1 MMKAIVYEAY
11 GSPDVLKLKEV
22 AKPIPKS
29 NEVLIK
35 VHAAT
40 VTTGDWRVRSL
51 NLPPGFGFLGRLIF
65 GILKPRQPILG
76 SEIAGVIESVGKAVS
91 KFKVGDAVFAFS
103 DAAMGCHAEYRCMG
117 EDGPIALRPSN
128 MSFNE
133 SAPLS
138 FGGTTA
144 LSFLR
149 RANLKAGDKILINGA
164 SGGVGTAAIQ
174 LAKHFGAVVTAVC
187 STPNV
192 ELVKSLG
199 ADDVI
204 DYLEEDFTKNGVKY
218 DVIMDIAGNAP
229 YSRSKGS
236 LVERGYLLMVLAGLF
251 DMLQAPWISMMT
263 GIRTVV
269 GPAFGKAEDLRYLAQ
284 LAESGKFKT
293 IIDKCYPFEKMA
305 DAHRH
310 VDTGHKR
317 GNVVV
322 ILIP

>member
-1 MMKAIVYEAY
+1 MRAIVYEQY
-11 GSPDVLKLKEV
+11 GSPNVLKMKEV
-22 AKPIPKS
+22 AKPIPQA
-29 NEVLIK
+29 NEILIK
-35 VHAAT
+35 TYATT

-51 NLPPGFGFLGRLIF
+51 ILPPGFGFLGRLMF
-65 GILKPRQPILG
+65 GIFKPRQPILG

-91 KFKVGDAVFAFS
+91 KFKVGDSVISFS
-103 DAAMGCHAEYRCMG
+103 DAAMGCHAEYRCMA
-117 EDGPIALRPSN
+117 EDGAIALKPSN
-128 MSFNE
+128 LSFNE
-133 SAPLS
+133 SAALS

-149 RANLKAGDKILINGA
+149 RANLKAGDRILINGA
-164 SGGVGTAAIQ
+164 SGGVGTAAVQ

-192 ELVKSLG
+192 ELVKLLG
-199 ADDVI
+199 ANHVI
-204 DYLEEDFTKNGVKY
+204 DYVKEDFTKNGEKY

-236 LVERGYLLMVLAGLF
+236 LVEKGYLLMVLAGLF

-263 GIRTVV
+263 GIRLVV

-284 LAESGKFKT
+284 LAESGIFKPV
-293 IIDKCYPFEKMA
+293 IDRTDPFHLMA

-322 ILIP
+322 TLIS

>member
-22 AKPIPKS
+22 AKPVPKS

-35 VHAAT
+35 VHATT

-76 SEIAGVIESVGKAVS
+76 SEIAGVIESVGKGVS
-91 KFKVGDAVFAFS
+91 KFKVGDAVFSFS

-117 EDGPIALRPSN
+117 EDGPIALKPSN
-128 MSFNE
+128 MSFND

-204 DYLEEDFTKNGVKY
+204 DYLKEDFTKNGVKY

-251 DMLQAPWISMMT
+251 DMLQAPWISIYS